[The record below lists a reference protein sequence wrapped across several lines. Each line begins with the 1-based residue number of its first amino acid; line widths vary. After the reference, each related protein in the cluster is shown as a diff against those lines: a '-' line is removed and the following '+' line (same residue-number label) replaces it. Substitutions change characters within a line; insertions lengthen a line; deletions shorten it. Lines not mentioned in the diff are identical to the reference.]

1 MRIIDL
7 LKEDSIKLN
16 IKSAS
21 KEKIIEQLV
30 DIMNESGNIK
40 NKEEYKKMV
49 LEREKNGTT
58 GVGEGI
64 AIPHGK
70 SNVVSKPR
78 ISSSN
83 NTGRNRF

>member
-16 IKSAS
+16 IKPAS

-49 LEREKNGTT
+49 IEREKNGTT

-70 SNVVSKPR
+70 SKVVSKPR

-83 NTGRNRF
+83 NT